1 MGIIDLF
8 RAVRSHRRSEALAV
22 AVIFFVLM
30 PAFALW
36 ARRLP
41 SSGEENNH
49 VGVAAEVE
57 RFPDVLFVKLHRFL
71 A

>member
-1 MGIIDLF
+1 
-8 RAVRSHRRSEALAV
+8 LAV